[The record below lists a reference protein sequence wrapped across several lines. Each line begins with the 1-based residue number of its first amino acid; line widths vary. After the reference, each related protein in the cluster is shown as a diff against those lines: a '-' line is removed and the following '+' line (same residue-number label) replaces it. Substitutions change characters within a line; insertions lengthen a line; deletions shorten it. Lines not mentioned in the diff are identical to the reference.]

1 WVDGQPNPNSFYV
14 PLNFINFVNVSNSV
28 YRTPY
33 AGLTPGTL
41 PLGSTAPAL
50 IWTNYFGV
58 FGMTAVFETNLPGP
72 TRFYIPQWGLL
83 TTNQLQVYILD
94 RDASGMNHVI
104 DYVNL
109 EQSGSENLN
118 NEIFNDDNA
127 GVWNTN
133 IDPKIGVPWGIY
145 NQILISEGLENLPPE
160 DGVWQRDMDAEMYGT
175 SIPVQQADFQAFFY
189 PYGAIASVQDG
200 YGSAYGSNDDATV
213 QAPYAPTRYAVGYSL
228 LEANDPL
235 VHYLASDLQPSF
247 TVNIPSA
254 FNNSISNVPPP
265 AAEPATLGRLN
276 YNFQPWGGNPYLDE
290 NTSFGIASSVQPDD
304 YDLMERDPLV
314 FGPDDWD
321 FPTNQTLAAGWLG
334 QVHRGTPWQTLYLK
348 SPDILSQRIQ
358 VVDGVTNYI
367 GTNIWSEWTGDTNL
381 ADAANMAP
389 VEDWDVVGI
398 LAAMFNTNNFA
409 SLVSVNEPNTN
420 AWQALLDGLT
430 ALTNTLEFP
439 PILISSNSPQAAI
452 IANGIESTRL
462 GQPAH
467 FFHDLGDFLATPQLS
482 VQSPFLNL
490 AATNLLTDED
500 YEIIPSQ
507 LLSLLRADSFGSV
520 VSANGQ
526 TVFQFT
532 GDDSQSYLIEAS
544 PDLVNWTIISTNQ
557 PVNGVFTFTNLAA
570 PNAGTEF
577 YRSVLMN

>member
-1 WVDGQPNPNSFYV
+1 
-14 PLNFINFVNVSNSV
+14 
-28 YRTPY
+28 
-33 AGLTPGTL
+33 
-41 PLGSTAPAL
+41 
-50 IWTNYFGV
+50 
-58 FGMTAVFETNLPGP
+58 MTAVFETNLPGP

-109 EQSGSENLN
+109 EQSGSQNLN
-118 NEIFNDDNA
+118 NEIFDDDTQ
-127 GVWNTN
+127 GVWSTN
-133 IDPKIGVPWGIY
+133 IDTKYGIPFGIY
-145 NQILISEGLENLPPE
+145 NQLLISEGASLNGGEPPTE
-160 DGVWQRDMDAEMYGT
+160 DGVWQSDSEAATYST
-175 SIPVQQADFQAFFY
+175 SIPVQQADFRAFFY
-189 PYGAIASVQDG
+189 PYGTIAYVQDA
-200 YGSAYGSNDDATV
+200 YGSAYGSNSDATA
-213 QAPYAPTRYAVGYSL
+213 QAPYSPTRYAVGYTL

-254 FNNSISNVPPP
+254 YNNSISNVPPP
-265 AAEPATLGRLN
+265 AAQPATLGRLN
-276 YNFQPWGGNPYLDE
+276 YNFQPWGGNPYLNE
-290 NTSFGIASSVQPDD
+290 NTQFPITSPAQPESYDIA
-304 YDLMERDPLV
+304 ERDPLV
-314 FGPDDWD
+314 YGPDDWD
-321 FPTNQTLAAGWLG
+321 FPTNQTLAANWLG

-358 VVDGVTNYI
+358 VVGGVTNYI

-381 ADAANMAP
+381 ADAASMAP
-389 VEDWDVVGI
+389 VQDWDVVGI

-409 SLVSVNEPNTN
+409 SLVSVNDRNTN
-420 AWQALLDGLT
+420 DWQVLMDGLT
-430 ALTNTLEFP
+430 ALTNTLEFQ

-462 GQPAH
+462 GQPAQ
-467 FFHDLGDFLATPQLS
+467 FFHGLGDFLATPQLT

-500 YEIIPSQ
+500 YEVIPSQ

-520 VSANGQ
+520 GAANGQ

-532 GDDSQSYLIEAS
+532 GDDSQSYLIETTS
-544 PDLVNWTIISTNQ
+544 DLVNWTIVSTNSA
-557 PVNGVFTFTNLAA
+557 VYGVFSFTNSPA
-570 PNAGTEF
+570 PNTKAEF
-577 YRSVLMN
+577 YRSVLVN